1 MRKSYNSLLRI
12 ISNASKLLSSAAFQQ
27 IIIFDK
33 NNEEKKKY
41 ERGRHEAERGQY
53 EVEQKKTASR
63 CMRLAV
69 GPNSVSLGGG

>member
-1 MRKSYNSLLRI
+1 MAALTFGHLVFMT
-12 ISNASKLLSSAAFQQ
+12 SA
-27 IIIFDK
+27 DK

-41 ERGRHEAERGQY
+41 ERGRHEAERRQY

>member
-1 MRKSYNSLLRI
+1 MR
-12 ISNASKLLSSAAFQQ
+12 
-27 IIIFDK
+27 DK

-41 ERGRHEAERGQY
+41 ERGRHEAELGQY

-69 GPNSVSLGGG
+69 GPNSLTNETLHLHHHSSKGGGGGGGRVYGA

>member
-1 MRKSYNSLLRI
+1 MQANCFLALHYANK
-12 ISNASKLLSSAAFQQ
+12 
-27 IIIFDK
+27 DK

-63 CMRLAV
+63 CMRFAV

>member
-1 MRKSYNSLLRI
+1 MYNVILFDKMRNL
-12 ISNASKLLSSAAFQQ
+12 FQL
-27 IIIFDK
+27 IFKIYRDK
-33 NNEEKKKY
+33 NNEEKKKH
-41 ERGRHEAERGQY
+41 ERGRLEAERGQY

>member
-1 MRKSYNSLLRI
+1 MR
-12 ISNASKLLSSAAFQQ
+12 
-27 IIIFDK
+27 DK